1 MPGSV
6 VLASANTSKVMI
18 EGEETP
24 GVVSIDYKITRHTQ
38 NIHSISTEERV
49 GQYTG
54 NMYVEGSVKIRSLHQ
69 KLDEKM
75 YQTVPEMK
83 TFQLI
88 LELSPQGDSAPVK
101 KITFDECDLT
111 GKEMGMDASGVAATT
126 YHFRSTRVRE
136 E

>member
-6 VLASANTSKVMI
+6 VLASANTSKVLI

-24 GVVSIDYKITRHTQ
+24 GVVSIDFKVQRHTQ
-38 NIHSISTEERV
+38 NIHTISTEERV

-54 NMYVEGSVKIRSLHQ
+54 NMFVEGSIKIRSLHA
-69 KLDEKM
+69 KLDEKL
-75 YQTVPEMK
+75 YQSVPDMK

-88 LELSPQGDSAPVK
+88 LELSPQGATSSVK

-111 GKEMGMDASGVAATT
+111 GKELGLDASGVATTT
-126 YHFRSTRVRE
+126 YHFCGTRVRE

>member
-24 GVVSIDYKITRHTQ
+24 GVVSIDFKINRHTQ

-75 YQTVPEMK
+75 YQTVPDMK

-88 LELSPQGDSAPVK
+88 LELSPQGEASPVK

-111 GKEMGMDASGVAATT
+111 GKELGLDASGVATTT
-126 YHFRSTRVRE
+126 YHFRSTRIRE